1 MRTKHFKAAVAVFL
15 ALAASNGSRAE
26 DLVGYRVS
34 ADCTEDWNVLVN
46 GTLVVRHR
54 PTGFGRCLYSGNL
67 NRVAVGGTNTA
78 ELVRAPG
85 QDPGHAPEPGGCLKL
100 EIRFVGDY
108 RGASEFEAMDTLLK
122 FSGSASTN
130 LLFVVGRPVP
140 PLVGGSVAPPDA
152 RLFSR
157 TRLVQLGIVLYALFV
172 NLYGFFM
179 VVNDRSATKRL
190 RRRISPA
197 AFVWNAI
204 LGGGIGQLTAMV
216 AKRHNTDKPVF
227 TVGIPAVVLLQ
238 IAIAYFGIVTR
249 GLDLGLGIAE
259 PVRRFMTSIKGV
271 GAGWAKFGRSL
282 DRSDQGVIQ

>member
-1 MRTKHFKAAVAVFL
+1 MGSRQLRAVVAVVL
-15 ALAASNGSRAE
+15 ALAGSRGLRAE

-34 ADCTEDWNVLVN
+34 TDCTEDWNVLVN
-46 GTLVVRHR
+46 GALVVRHR

-67 NRVAVGGTNTA
+67 NRAVVGGTNTA
-78 ELVRAPG
+78 ELVRVPG
-85 QDPGHAPEPGGCLKL
+85 PNPGHVPEPGGCMKL

-108 RGASEFEAMDTLLK
+108 RGASEFEGMDTLLK
-122 FSGSASTN
+122 YSGSASTN
-130 LLFVVGRPVP
+130 LLFVVGRSVP
-140 PLVGGSVAPPDA
+140 PLIGGSVEPPDA
-152 RLFSR
+152 SLLSKKRLF
-157 TRLVQLGIVLYALFV
+157 QLGVGLYALFI

-179 VVNDRSATKRL
+179 VVNDRAATKRL

-204 LGGGIGQLTAMV
+204 LGGGVGQLTAMV
-216 AKRHNTDKPVF
+216 AKRHNTDKPIF

-238 IAIAYFGIVTR
+238 IAIAYFVIVTR

-259 PVRRFMTSIKGV
+259 PVRRLVTSIKGA

-282 DRSDQGVIQ
+282 DRSDQGVTP